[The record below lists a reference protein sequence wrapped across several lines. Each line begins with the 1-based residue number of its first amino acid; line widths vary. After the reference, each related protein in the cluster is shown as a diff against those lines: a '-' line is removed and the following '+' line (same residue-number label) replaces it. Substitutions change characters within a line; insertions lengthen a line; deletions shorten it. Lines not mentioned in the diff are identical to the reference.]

1 MADATH
7 QWGSD
12 LSTGPTGDVAT
23 VSGPLLGQQRVLR
36 RLLTTPGDYIWQM
49 DYGAG
54 LARFIGQP
62 ANLLQIRAVIRG
74 QIFKEETVARS
85 PEPVIDVEVMPRGGA
100 GIVYVHIRYVDSE
113 SAQTQVLSFSVTG

>member
-1 MADATH
+1 MADVAH

-36 RLLTTPGDYIWQM
+36 RLLTTPGEYIWQL

-62 ANLLQIRAVIRG
+62 ANLLRIRAVIRSP
-74 QIFKEETVARS
+74 IFKEATVARS
-85 PEPVIDVEVMPRGGA
+85 PEPVIDVQVMPGGGA
-100 GIVYVHIRYVDSE
+100 GVVYVYIRYVDTE
-113 SAQTQVLSFSVTG
+113 SSQTQVLSFSVTG